1 MARTAALPSSAPSK
15 RGGFGLEGSATG
27 VHLQPVI
34 CLRHRPSFLFPFRT
48 KLIQADEEAALVS
61 EITWE
66 AFPIR
71 AGTCCGQTALVI
83 WETEA
88 EEVELS

>member
-1 MARTAALPSSAPSK
+1 MEASAWME
-15 RGGFGLEGSATG
+15 EGSATG

-34 CLRHRPSFLFPFRT
+34 CLRHRPPFLFPFRT
-48 KLIQADEEAALVS
+48 KLIQADEEAAQVS

-66 AFPIR
+66 ASPIR